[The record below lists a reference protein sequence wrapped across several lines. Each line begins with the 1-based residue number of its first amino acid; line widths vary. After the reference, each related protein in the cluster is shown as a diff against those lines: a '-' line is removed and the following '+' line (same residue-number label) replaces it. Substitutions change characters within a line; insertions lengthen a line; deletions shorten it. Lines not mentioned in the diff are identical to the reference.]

1 MVKFD
6 KYVAPEIQELLDVTY
21 DLKKENEELR
31 TKLNEATRV
40 KVIEITP
47 EMVEKVEDA
56 IGVGKEAWD
65 TVDHEELLLASY
77 MTVWRHLTDGT

>member
-47 EMVEKVEDA
+47 EMVRKVEDA

-65 TVDHEELLLASY
+65 TVAHEELLLASY